1 MNPQLRPVVAV
12 LLTAGSILVSL
23 VILGRTEDPAW
34 AGDVTTCPPSAGN
47 DYCIGSHTQ
56 TRPTRPTG
64 TPRPASSSSQPAACG
79 WSTVTEAEARPF
91 VTNPPPAGVAVTWQ
105 VWCIGSANP
114 GGSFG
119 GPYRW
124 VPGVAPPTPAEIAA
138 GLYEQIQGRMPE
150 PVVVTNPPLGVASV
164 VEVPVFVSVTNWQA
178 AISVTDSVTG
188 IPVTVTATPKLLF
201 DPGEAGSGPKAC
213 IGPGRPYESGGG
225 DLWAQAAEPEACTH
239 VYLHRTGAEGR
250 PGEWPGVVTVRWVI
264 TWAAGDGSG
273 GSFPAVN
280 RTTAVPRAVEEVQAV
295 VVSGD

>member
-1 MNPQLRPVVAV
+1 MKK
-12 LLTAGSILVSL
+12 TAGRIAGLVGLITATL
-23 VILGRTEDPAW
+23 VLTIIGTLPAG
-34 AGDVTTCPPSAGN
+34 ASPGPCPVAPGM
-47 DYCIGSHTQ
+47 DYCVGSHTHSS
-56 TRPTRPTG
+56 PPRPTG
-64 TPRPASSSSQPAACG
+64 QPRPASSHPTQPTSCG
-79 WSTVTEAEARPF
+79 WTTVSEAEARPF
-91 VTNPPPAGVAVTWQ
+91 VQTPPPAGVAVTWQ

-124 VPGVAPPTPAEIAA
+124 VPGVAAPTPAEIAA

-178 AISVTDSVTG
+178 TISVTDSVTG

-201 DPGEAGSGPKAC
+201 DPGEPSSGPKTC
-213 IGPGRPYESGGG
+213 IGPGRPYEPGGG
-225 DLWAQAAEPEACTH
+225 DLWAQAAQPEACTH

-250 PGEWPGVVTVRWVI
+250 PGEWPGVVNVRWAI